1 MIVKVFQSFLQVLQ
15 KLFYQILQP
24 SEGIVIKTPRARI
37 WNVLAANFFSRNER
51 NPQVSTNK
59 LGDLKIKLEGI
70 SESVRES
77 VRKIPP
83 FFPL

>member
-37 WNVLAANFFSRNER
+37 WNVLAANFSQEM
-51 NPQVSTNK
+51 K
-59 LGDLKIKLEGI
+59 EILKFLQINWGI
-70 SESVRES
+70 S
-77 VRKIPP
+77 K
-83 FFPL
+83 